1 MTQRGIATSASH
13 LSRPGPPSAALDHY
27 PKKLVNLRDF
37 YPQETKTKLSWQAR
51 FSRVTDS
58 SPPVGLTMLRQ
69 VWVRIND
76 EPRPTWPA
84 LVFGDYFE

>member
-1 MTQRGIATSASH
+1 MTQRGIVASASH

-37 YPQETKTKLSWQAR
+37 YLQETKTKLSWQAR
-51 FSRVTDS
+51 FRSCYGLLAS
-58 SPPVGLTMLRQ
+58 VGLSMLRQ

-76 EPRPTWPA
+76 APRPTWPA